1 MTQNT
6 KSVNV
11 KAEVT
16 IADLIQT
23 HLDCILIWNNNDHN
37 DKMSKISEQVE
48 MIRNIIKNEPS
59 L

>member
-6 KSVNV
+6 
-11 KAEVT
+11 EVT

-48 MIRNIIKNEPS
+48 MIRNIIRNEPS

>member
-16 IADLIQT
+16 IADLIHT
-23 HLDCILIWNNNDHN
+23 HLDCILVLVNSDDA
-37 DKMSKISEQVE
+37 DKKVKLSGHVE
-48 MIRNIIKNEPS
+48 AVRNIIRNEPS